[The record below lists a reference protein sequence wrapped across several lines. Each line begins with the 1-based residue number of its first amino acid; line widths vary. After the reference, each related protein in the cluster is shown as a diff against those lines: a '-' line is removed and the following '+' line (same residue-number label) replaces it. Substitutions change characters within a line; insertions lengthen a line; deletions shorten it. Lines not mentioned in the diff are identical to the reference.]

1 MKRITLFFAFM
12 LTIALAFASASTLT
26 IRSSDNSAI
35 SVIFNGQQLLQTGNV
50 IRMEN
55 VRPGKNT
62 IEVFRINSHRGYN
75 NRMKVYQG
83 YIQVQPRTEIFATVN
98 PFQNQ
103 LRVDDVVS
111 IRPRNGNGWG
121 NNGWSNYNQFDDFNS
136 PTCNT
141 PTYVPGPMAMDP
153 ISFNQLKQTMA
164 NSSFEST
171 KLNIFKQALS
181 MNYFTSTQ
189 IAEVMSL
196 FAFESYKVDVAKS
209 GYTKTLDPQ
218 NFYIVNNQFSFS
230 SSVNELSRFV
240 ASR

>member
-12 LTIALAFASASTLT
+12 LTIALVFASASTLT

-35 SVIFNGQQLLQTGNV
+35 SVVFNGQQLLQTGNV

-55 VRPGKNT
+55 VRPGNNT

-103 LRVDDVVS
+103 LRVDDAVS

-171 KLNIFKQALS
+171 KLNIFKQALN